1 MKIEVRDLARNLWPQ
16 ILIAAGIDA
25 KFLHNHHG
33 PCPIC
38 GGTDRFRFDDKDG
51 SGSHYCSKCG
61 AGDGLSLLMK
71 HKECSFND
79 AACFVRNWRGDRPV
93 EANPVVTPQ
102 TNAEKSDK
110 EKYAKRQKIWREG
123 KLIQPGDPVW
133 KYLTQT
139 RQLPIEGTSPVL
151 RYHPA
156 LAYFD
161 FATRKFVGKFP
172 AMLAV
177 VQGKNREVIGMHKT
191 YLTMDGRKADVSEPK
206 KSEKITKLSGGAIR
220 LFKHGKKLAV
230 SEGIETALA
239 VHAMKG
245 VPSWA
250 CLNKVLLSQVEVPDD
265 IEELDIYADNDQF
278 DDKGHRAGQ
287 DAAVALADR
296 MTKEGRKARII
307 LPTRAG
313 MDFADIWCADRA
325 RRKVA

>member
-1 MKIEVRDLARNLWPQ
+1 MNIEVRDLARNLWPQ
-16 ILIAAGIDA
+16 ILMAAGIDA
-25 KFLHNHHG
+25 KFLHKHHG

-51 SGSHYCSKCG
+51 SGSHFCSKCG

-79 AACFVRNWRGDRPV
+79 AACFVRAWRGDKPV
-93 EANPVVTPQ
+93 EATPVVTPQ
-102 TNAEKSDK
+102 SNAEKTDK
-110 EKYAKRQKIWREG
+110 EKQARLQKIWREA
-123 KLIQPGDPVW
+123 KVIQPGDPVW
-133 KYLTQT
+133 IYLTQT
-139 RQLPIEGTSPVL
+139 RQLPIEGISPVL

-156 LAYFD
+156 LPYVD
-161 FATRKFVGKFP
+161 FASGKFLGKFH

-177 VQGKNREVIGMHKT
+177 AQNKVREVVGMHKT
-191 YLTMDGRKADVSEPK
+191 YLTRDGRKADVSDPK
-206 KSEKITKLSGGAIR
+206 KTEKITKLSGGAIR
-220 LFKHGKKLAV
+220 LFKHGRKLAV

-239 VHAMKG
+239 AHAMKG

-250 CLNKVLLSQVEVPDD
+250 TMNKVLLAQLEVPDD
-265 IEELDIYADNDQF
+265 VEELDIYGDNDPE
-278 DDKGHRAGQ
+278 DEKGHRAGQ
-287 DAAVALADR
+287 EAAFALAER

-307 LPTRAG
+307 LPTRVG